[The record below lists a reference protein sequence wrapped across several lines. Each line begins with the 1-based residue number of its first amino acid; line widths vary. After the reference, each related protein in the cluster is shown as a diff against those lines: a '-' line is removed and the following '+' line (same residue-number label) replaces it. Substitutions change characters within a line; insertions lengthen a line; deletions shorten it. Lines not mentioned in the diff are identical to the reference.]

1 MTSIVGILGRKG
13 GSGKSLLA
21 HLLAHGVMYMGGFSV
36 MMMTDVRT
44 ARPPEWVDARKYML
58 ASVPQGRDIKDIMV
72 PILTYMEAVP
82 NSVMVVDG
90 GANRR
95 NIDFVVSEL
104 CDMILIPTGSGAEE
118 MQVAEA
124 DYFELAA
131 YFEAKGMKKDIF
143 IVLNKWPGEAR
154 KRHALES
161 KPRIREMIHRWDRMG
176 ILLPEVF
183 PYIQSFSDMAD
194 GQDPKYTP
202 LIDGKARD
210 FARLITNRLGLDI
223 ERDKAEEEARKALA
237 ENQDE
242 NSASGTE
249 PVQTAE
255 TNEPARSEAN
265 PSEEQLVSVDKSE
278 QVRRQLV
285 EQVHEARPDPAPTHH
300 YPELIRKTA

>member
-13 GSGKSLLA
+13 GSGKSLLS
-21 HLLAHGVMYMGGFSV
+21 HLLAHGVVYMGGFSV

-44 ARPPEWVDARKYML
+44 ARPPEWVDGRKYML
-58 ASVPQGRDIKDIMV
+58 ASVPQNKDIKDIMV
-72 PILTYMEAVP
+72 PILTYLEAVP
-82 NSVMVVDG
+82 NSVMIVDG

-104 CDMILIPTGSGAEE
+104 CDMILIPTGSGDEE
-118 MQVAEA
+118 MRVAEA

-131 YFEAKGMKKDIF
+131 YFETKGMKKDIF

-154 KRHALES
+154 KRVALES
-161 KPRIREMIHRWDRMG
+161 KPRVRDMIHRWDRMG

-194 GQDPKYTP
+194 GHDPKYTP
-202 LIDGKARD
+202 LIDGRARD

-223 ERDKAEEEARKALA
+223 ERNKAEEEARKALA
-237 ENQDE
+237 ENQGE
-242 NSASGTE
+242 NSTSGPE

-255 TNEPARSEAN
+255 TNEPVTSEATT
-265 PSEEQLVSVDKSE
+265 SEEQPAPVDMSE

-285 EQVHEARPDPAPTHH
+285 EQVQEARPDPVLANR
-300 YPELIRKTA
+300 YPELMRRTA